1 MDKKNL
7 ITMLSNADADFKVE
21 GDFIIIPYGDYEV
34 NAVFEFDE
42 NGNLVMTYASFI

>member
-21 GDFIIIPYGDYEV
+21 GDFITIPYEEYDV
-34 NAVFEFDE
+34 NAIFEFDK
-42 NGNLVMTYASFI
+42 NGNLVMTYASLI